1 MLLVNSPINSTQVEN
16 SSAASSHHSLELSRI
31 GGPVEN
37 PPQAQITS
45 LQSEDMDLTHAG
57 ELTRTIAAGSMSSV
71 SGILQC
77 HCGKE
82 CTRSVNLIHNIGH
95 SLITNIF

>member
-16 SSAASSHHSLELSRI
+16 SSAAASSHHSLELSRI
-31 GGPVEN
+31 GVPVEN
-37 PPQAQITS
+37 PPQAQVTS

-57 ELTRTIAAGSMSSV
+57 EVTRTIAAGSMSS
-71 SGILQC
+71 ILQC

-82 CTRSVNLIHNIGH
+82 CTRSVNLIYNIGH
-95 SLITNIF
+95 SLQMYI